1 MSEKLLIN
9 RPIDWEALINTER
22 QCIDNAKSAVRH
34 VENDFK
40 LFASSVSL
48 ARVFQGQYRFHH
60 SQQTRYNNI
69 SADEGAEIRSAIVDI
84 HDSFLQIIALS
95 IILETKNPSIFD
107 HEQEEQL
114 QGEMICQLENLRL
127 EWNQLGSMNTPAFSI
142 FCDALADNK
151 SLIDLDLRNN
161 DINHVG
167 GSELASALKRNTT
180 LRALDLRWN
189 NVGLI
194 GGRALLVLCQSNST
208 LNELQLIGNNI
219 PDDIMQSIAN
229 ALSKNTEQHQIHFGH
244 SQNMAILS
252 RQLQNVHEEK
262 DRQITTTLTRMSL
275 QEQAMLKANKSLA
288 EKLKKLQDAL
298 DERKLSFNALSSKNT
313 LLEADLTV
321 AKQQYD
327 DIQNVIKKMEI
338 DKQELIYKIRRE
350 CKQEKDELI
359 DIQEKLQRDLN
370 ASLEIQRRLNEKIQD
385 LERKNDKLQT
395 TVHELGETITINER
409 DYQIKLT
416 ALDDENQRLKLKQKE
431 DLKDRELITN
441 RDIQRL
447 KEAHSSTEQTLK
459 EQLTKLE
466 NIRTSL
472 EREINSLKSNLS
484 TQKLAHDETLQ
495 EEKIRI
501 KNNEEKKQQELED
514 RIHTLTT
521 SKDELESRYNQQL
534 IAYRELQQK
543 LNFQSVEIESFKR
556 QIESIQMTIHDKDTE
571 ILETREK
578 TKTDYEKKLRSIQ
591 KDIDMND
598 ELKDRIKQLE
608 NELKDQRFN
617 DRNTIRELESR
628 VAELQ
633 TTLNHRDQEIS
644 RLKLDEEQ
652 RLHFLRSAIIDYI
665 GTGANT

>member
-1 MSEKLLIN
+1 
-9 RPIDWEALINTER
+9 
-22 QCIDNAKSAVRH
+22 
-34 VENDFK
+34 
-40 LFASSVSL
+40 
-48 ARVFQGQYRFHH
+48 
-60 SQQTRYNNI
+60 
-69 SADEGAEIRSAIVDI
+69 
-84 HDSFLQIIALS
+84 
-95 IILETKNPSIFD
+95 
-107 HEQEEQL
+107 
-114 QGEMICQLENLRL
+114 
-127 EWNQLGSMNTPAFSI
+127 MNTPAFSI

-350 CKQEKDELI
+350 CKQEKDVELI

>member
-1 MSEKLLIN
+1 MSYSKSQSRQYKLDLIKTSLVKAQYYPYKHYSRHSVNEPIYDNETIVEHDDDNGMCHLTVRCPSVPTLYPYDRDGRN
-9 RPIDWEALINTER
+9 RR
-22 QCIDNAKSAVRH
+22 
-34 VENDFK
+34 F
-40 LFASSVSL
+40 SV
-48 ARVFQGQYRFHH
+48 
-60 SQQTRYNNI
+60 
-69 SADEGAEIRSAIVDI
+69 
-84 HDSFLQIIALS
+84 DSFLAMHGPSGPPGISGPQGNPGPRGAVGSQGDVGRSKEPVPIVAFVAYLQKMLS
-95 IILETKNPSIFD
+95 VESN
-107 HEQEEQL
+107 
-114 QGEMICQLENLRL
+114 R
-127 EWNQLGSMNTPAFSI
+127 
-142 FCDALADNK
+142 
-151 SLIDLDLRNN
+151 
-161 DINHVG
+161 
-167 GSELASALKRNTT
+167 SEP
-180 LRALDLRWN
+180 
-189 NVGLI
+189 
-194 GGRALLVLCQSNST
+194 CQSNST

>member
-1 MSEKLLIN
+1 MN
-9 RPIDWEALINTER
+9 QIDT
-22 QCIDNAKSAVRH
+22 
-34 VENDFK
+34 
-40 LFASSVSL
+40 
-48 ARVFQGQYRFHH
+48 
-60 SQQTRYNNI
+60 
-69 SADEGAEIRSAIVDI
+69 
-84 HDSFLQIIALS
+84 
-95 IILETKNPSIFD
+95 
-107 HEQEEQL
+107 
-114 QGEMICQLENLRL
+114 LRL

-350 CKQEKDELI
+350 CKQEKDVELI